1 MNQKHPYLILTA
13 FIVLSFATSVL
24 GGTIVYAN
32 LQPWYE
38 ELERGPLSPPNWVFS
53 VVWTVLYILLPV
65 GTWLGWRL
73 AEGATRRGLIIAF
86 LINLALQLAW
96 TAAFF
101 GAHSP
106 LFGLAFMLAI
116 FVSTLNLYHRL
127 WKLTRR
133 GAELILPQILWLIY
147 AASLNVSVWALN
159 SF

>member
-13 FIVLSFATSVL
+13 FIVLSFATSAL
-24 GGTIVYAN
+24 GGMIVYAN

-38 ELERGPLSPPNWVFS
+38 ELERGPLSPPNWVFP

-73 AEGATRRGLIIAF
+73 EEGTPRRGLTIAF

-106 LFGLAFMLAI
+106 LLGLAFILAI

-127 WKLTRR
+127 WKLTRL